1 MEIRSALTGTEIRD
15 CFPVM
20 RQLRPHLDLPR
31 FVEQVEN
38 QMRNAGYVLA
48 YLEEAGMIKAAIGY
62 RVTSFLAWGRVL
74 YIDDLITDGAARGKG
89 CAGAL
94 LDWAFERAKEAQC
107 GQVHLDSGFQRHEA
121 HRLYLNKKMRLAC
134 HHFSVEVAGA

>member
-1 MEIRSALTGTEIRD
+1 MEIKTALTGTEIRA
-15 CFPVM
+15 CFPVIQ
-20 RQLRPHLDLPR
+20 QLRPHLDITR

-48 YLEEAGMIKAAIGY
+48 YLEQGGEIKAAIGY
-62 RVTSFLAWGRVL
+62 RVTSFLAWGKVL

-89 CAGAL
+89 FAGTM

-107 GQVHLDSGFQRHEA
+107 DQVHLNSGF
-121 HRLYLNKKMRLAC
+121 
-134 HHFSVEVAGA
+134 